1 MKKLFSLKKE
11 PEFTVEKDLVAGMEL
26 AVSGQK
32 ISWTID
38 NYLLSLR
45 ESVED
50 LIKPGKKHHPFSGC
64 CGKRGCLIERP
75 FPVRQEAFEEGAD
88 VRSSR

>member
-1 MKKLFSLKKE
+1 
-11 PEFTVEKDLVAGMEL
+11 VAGIEL

-38 NYLLSLR
+38 DYLLSLR

-50 LIKPGKKHHPFSGC
+50 VMKPVKKT
-64 CGKRGCLIERP
+64 
-75 FPVRQEAFEEGAD
+75 
-88 VRSSR
+88 SSSPTDTEKEDASLKDPP